1 MSCSCR
7 KHDTCEQSATKTQC
21 IGATIADFLCHMIG
35 LFNVQTLMNVDMT
48 FALACGVFS
57 SSISDGINRASWLKE
72 LTIAMLL
79 GARENFCGENE
90 V

>member
-1 MSCSCR
+1 MHWG
-7 KHDTCEQSATKTQC
+7 K
-21 IGATIADFLCHMIG
+21 IVIADLLSHLIESS
-35 LFNVQTLMNVDMT
+35 LVESLNVQTLMKVDMT

-72 LTIAMLL
+72 LTIAMML